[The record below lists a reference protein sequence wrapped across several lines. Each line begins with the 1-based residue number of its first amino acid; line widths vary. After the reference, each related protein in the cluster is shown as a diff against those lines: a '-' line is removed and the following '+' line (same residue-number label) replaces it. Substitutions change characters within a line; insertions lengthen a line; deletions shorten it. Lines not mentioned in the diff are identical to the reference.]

1 MTMVGGP
8 HADARVATA
17 GSPLSEAR
25 AAVVALHGRGATARS
40 VLALATELDVGDV
53 AWLGPQ
59 AAGNTWYPYSFM
71 ADTADNEP
79 HLSSALELV
88 EETVERA
95 VDAGIPRERVVLL
108 GFSQGACL
116 ASEYVARNA
125 TRFGGL
131 VAFSGGLIGPL
142 GMEFDHE
149 GDAEGTPVFFGC
161 SDSDPHIPEERVT
174 ESADVFERLDAN
186 VEVRIYPNMAHTII
200 DDEVEYVADLLE
212 NLASDV

>member
-1 MTMVGGP
+1 MSEP
-8 HADARVATA
+8 HADHPVHTA
-17 GSPLSEAR
+17 GADLDDANV
-25 AAVVALHGRGATARS
+25 AVVMIHGRGARADGFLQ
-40 VLALATELDVGDV
+40 LADQIGVDGVAYLA
-53 AWLGPQ
+53 PQ
-59 AAGNTWYPYSFM
+59 ADRGSWYPNRFIDPMES
-71 ADTADNEP
+71 NEP
-79 HLSSALELV
+79 HLTAALGVV
-88 EETVERA
+88 EETIQRA
-95 VDAGIPRERVVLL
+95 VDAGIDHDHVVLI

-116 ASEYVARNA
+116 ASEYVARNP
-125 TRFGGL
+125 REYGGL